1 MYWPLE
7 NKEYRNKW
15 ELQGILTKFGF
26 LVMQVQ
32 ELDLYLAQRTLIF
45 LLCTNLSLNST
56 LVPSFTSITL
66 RVHLLYI
73 L

>member
-1 MYWPLE
+1 MGIA
-7 NKEYRNKW
+7 RNK
-15 ELQGILTKFGF
+15 LTKFGF

-32 ELDLYLAQRTLIF
+32 ELDLYLAQRTQIF
-45 LLCTNLSLNST
+45 LLCTSLTLNST

-73 L
+73 YIYCILCFFFIL

>member
-1 MYWPLE
+1 MGIA
-7 NKEYRNKW
+7 RNK
-15 ELQGILTKFGF
+15 LTKFGF

-56 LVPSFTSITL
+56 LYFLPL
-66 RVHLLYI
+66 LQLHLGYTYYTYCNNG
-73 L
+73 

>member
-1 MYWPLE
+1 MGIA
-7 NKEYRNKW
+7 RNK
-15 ELQGILTKFGF
+15 LTKLGF
-26 LVMQVQ
+26 LVRQVQ

-45 LLCTNLSLNST
+45 LLCTSLTYST

-73 L
+73 YIYCILCSSFIL